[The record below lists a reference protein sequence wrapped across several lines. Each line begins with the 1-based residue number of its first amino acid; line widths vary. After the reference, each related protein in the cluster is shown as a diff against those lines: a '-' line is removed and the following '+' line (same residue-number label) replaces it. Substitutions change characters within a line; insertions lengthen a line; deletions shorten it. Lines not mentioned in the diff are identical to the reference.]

1 VGLRRRRPWAMSKR
15 SRVRLYE
22 QIRRAHERDGL
33 SVRELAR
40 RFHVHRRDVR
50 QALSSAVPPERK
62 VAERLAPALD
72 PWKATIDGWLE
83 ADRSAPRKQRHT
95 ARRVWQRLVEEH
107 GAQVGEST
115 VRRYVAEVRRRTDVP
130 LAEVMVPQHH
140 PLGEEAEVDFGSASV
155 YLAGVLVEVS
165 MFIMRLSAS
174 GRGYAQ
180 AYLNEAQEVFLD
192 GHVRAFEHFGGI
204 PKRIRYDNLKAAVER
219 VLKGRD
225 RIESDRFIALRSH
238 YGFDSFFCQPGL
250 KGSHEKGGVE
260 GEVGRFRRRHL
271 VPVPKVNSMVEL
283 NELLAAG
290 AARDDERF
298 IARRRI
304 TVAEHFALEADTL
317 HQLPAEPFDFS
328 VVASHRVDRKSRV
341 SVRGCLYSVPACHVG
356 KRLDV
361 RIGAE
366 TIEVLDGAAVV
377 ARHAR
382 ALKGDE
388 ILALDHYLEVL
399 AIKTGAF
406 PGATAL
412 ARARAGGVFGPTHE
426 QFWAEARRRLGDR
439 DGTRALIEVLLLH
452 RSIPV
457 DALVAGMQRALTAG
471 SIDAAVIAI
480 EARRAHEPAVATVV
494 PIGEGLSRFDRPA
507 PSITDYDDLLE
518 AQ

>member
-1 VGLRRRRPWAMSKR
+1 MPKGSK
-15 SRVRLYE
+15 VKLYE
-22 QIRRAHERDGL
+22 QIRRSYERDGL

-50 QALSSAVPPERK
+50 LALASAVPPERK
-62 VAERLAPALD
+62 VPQDRPAPALD
-72 PWKATIDGWLE
+72 RWKPTIDGWLE
-83 ADRSAPRKQRHT
+83 ADRAAPRKQRHT
-95 ARRVWQRLVEEH
+95 ARRVWQRLSEEH

-115 VRRYVAEVRRRTDVP
+115 VRRYVAEVRRRMDVP

-140 PLGEEAEVDFGSASV
+140 PLGEEAEVDFGTASV
-155 YLAGVLVEVS
+155 YVAGVLVEVS
-165 MFIMRLSAS
+165 MFVMRLSAS
-174 GRGYAQ
+174 GRGYAR
-180 AYLNEAQEVFLD
+180 AYLNECQEVFLD
-192 GHVRAFEHFGGI
+192 GHIRAFEHFGGA
-204 PKRIRYDNLKAAVER
+204 PRRIRYDNLKAAVER

-238 YGFDSFFCQPGL
+238 YGFDSFFCQPGI

-271 VPVPKVNSMVEL
+271 VPVPRVASMAEL
-283 NELLAAG
+283 NKLLAAG
-290 AARDDERF
+290 AAKDDRRF
-298 IARRRI
+298 VAQRRI
-304 TVAEHFALEADTL
+304 TVAEHFALEAGAMRP
-317 HQLPAEPFDFS
+317 LPAEPFDIS
-328 VVASHRVDRKSRV
+328 VVAPHRVDRKSRV
-341 SVRGCLYSVPACHVG
+341 SVRGCLYSVPARHVG

-361 RIGAE
+361 RVGAE
-366 TIEVLDGAAVV
+366 TIEVLDGAVVV

-382 ALKGDE
+382 GLKGDE

-412 ARARAGGVFGPTHE
+412 ARARAGGVFGPVHE
-426 QFWAEARRRLGDR
+426 RFWIQTRRRLGDR

-452 RSIPV
+452 RSIPAHSV
-457 DALVAGMQRALTAG
+457 TAGIRRALVAG
-471 SIDAAVIAI
+471 SIDPAVVAI
-480 EARRAHEPAVATVV
+480 EARRAAEGAAATVV

-507 PSITDYDDLLE
+507 PSIADYDDLLE

>member
-1 VGLRRRRPWAMSKR
+1 VT
-15 SRVRLYE
+15 LYE
-22 QIRRAHERDGL
+22 QIRKAHDREQL
-33 SVRELAR
+33 SVRELSK

-50 QALSSAVPPERK
+50 QALASAVPPERK
-62 VAERLAPALD
+62 RPERPAPSLD
-72 PWKATIDGWLE
+72 RWKPTIDGWLA
-83 ADRSAPRKQRHT
+83 ADRLAPRKQRHT
-95 ARRVWQRLVEEH
+95 ARRVWQRLTEEH
-107 GAQVGEST
+107 DAQLGEST
-115 VRRYVAEVRRRTDVP
+115 VRRYVAEVRRRQEVP
-130 LAEVMVPQHH
+130 LVEVMVPQHH
-140 PLGEEAEVDFGSASV
+140 PLGEEAEVDFGTASV
-155 YLAGVLVEVS
+155 ILAGIPVEVS

-174 GRGYAQ
+174 GRGYAR

-192 GHVRAFEHFGGI
+192 GHVRAFEHFGGV

-238 YGFDSFFCQPGL
+238 YGFDSFFCQPGI

-271 VPVPKVNSMVEL
+271 VPVPKVDSMAEL

-290 AARDDERF
+290 MARDDARF
-298 IARRRI
+298 VAQRRI

-317 HQLPAEPFDFS
+317 RALPGEPFDFT
-328 VVASHRVDRKSRV
+328 VVVTHRVDRKSRV

-366 TIEVLDGAAVV
+366 TIDVYDGAKVV

-382 ALKGDE
+382 GLKGDE
-388 ILALDHYLEVL
+388 VLALDHYLEVL

-412 ARARAGGVFGPTHE
+412 ARARAGGAFGPTHE
-426 QFWAEARRRLGDR
+426 RFWAQARQRLGDR

-452 RSIPV
+452 RTIPA
-457 DALVAGMQRALTAG
+457 DALVTGMQRALTAG
-471 SIDAAVIAI
+471 SIDPAVIAI
-480 EARRAHEPAVATVV
+480 EARRAHEPTVAPVV

-507 PSITDYDDLLE
+507 PSIADYDDLLE

>member
-1 VGLRRRRPWAMSKR
+1 MK
-15 SRVRLYE
+15 LYE
-22 QIRRAHERDGL
+22 QIRKAHDREQV

-50 QALSSAVPPERK
+50 QALASATPPERK
-62 VAERLAPALD
+62 RAERPAPSLDRWKPMIDEWLA
-72 PWKATIDGWLE
+72 
-83 ADRSAPRKQRHT
+83 ADRAAPRKQRHT
-95 ARRVWQRLVEEH
+95 ARRVWQRLTEEH
-107 GAQVGEST
+107 DAQVGEST
-115 VRRYVAEVRRRTDVP
+115 VRRYVAEVRRRMDVS
-130 LAEVMVPQHH
+130 LVEVMVPQHH
-140 PLGEEAEVDFGSASV
+140 PLGEEAEVDFGTASV
-155 YLAGVLVEVS
+155 ILAGVPVDVS

-174 GRGYAQ
+174 GRGYPR
-180 AYLNEAQEVFLD
+180 AYLNECQEVFLD
-192 GHVRAFEHFGGI
+192 GHVRAFEHYGGV
-204 PKRIRYDNLKAAVER
+204 PRRIRYDNLKAAVTK

-238 YGFDSFFCQPGL
+238 YGFDSFFCLPGI

-260 GEVGRFRRRHL
+260 GEVGRFRRRHM
-271 VPVPKVNSMVEL
+271 VPVPRVDSMAEL
-283 NELLAAG
+283 NDLLMAG
-290 AARDDERF
+290 AARDDHRF
-298 IARRRI
+298 VAQRRI

-317 HQLPAEPFDFS
+317 RPLPADAFDVS
-328 VVASHRVDRKSRV
+328 IVASHRADRKSRV

-366 TIEVLDGAAVV
+366 TIDVYDGAKVL

-382 ALKGDE
+382 GLKGDE
-388 ILALDHYLEVL
+388 VLALDHYLEVL

-412 ARARAGGVFGPTHE
+412 ARARANGVFGPTHE
-426 QFWAEARRRLGDR
+426 RFWTEARRRLGDR

-452 RSIPV
+452 RSVPA

-471 SIDAAVIAI
+471 SIDVAVIAI

-507 PSITDYDDLLE
+507 PSIADYDQLLE